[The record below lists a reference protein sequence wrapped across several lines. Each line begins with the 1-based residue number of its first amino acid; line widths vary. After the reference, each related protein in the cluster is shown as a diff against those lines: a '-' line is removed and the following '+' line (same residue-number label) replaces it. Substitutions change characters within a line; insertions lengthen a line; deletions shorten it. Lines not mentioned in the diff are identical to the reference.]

1 MASNC
6 PLPSVGADVIR
17 SATGPTWPADTLRPL
32 LVLSF
37 RNSMHLQARQDRQQ
51 NGGSSSSNGISG
63 GGGYRRL
70 QCQAVSFAAKL
81 SRPLYGAASCCR
93 LMGYKRTAASSHCS
107 QRQLLLLLLL
117 LNGVCTQKRVWPA
130 GRWPGWPAVATS
142 QYNTSTALHVSNP
155 QFPPKPLTCQPC
167 TLLWLSL
174 PLLRA
179 SATAPWCLL
188 CCRLCLEQG
197 GRQKLLLPPSG
208 SPYPCYS
215 TATPE

>member
-1 MASNC
+1 MKASNC

-17 SATGPTWPADTLRPL
+17 SATGPTWPAETLRPL

-51 NGGSSSSNGISG
+51 NSSSSSSSDGIS

-70 QCQAVSFAAKL
+70 QCQAASLAAKR

-93 LMGYKRTAASSHCS
+93 LMGCKRTAASSHCS
-107 QRQLLLLLLL
+107 QIQSLLLLL
-117 LNGVCTQKRVWPA
+117 LNGVCTQRRGWTA
-130 GRWPGWPAVATS
+130 GRWPGWLAVATS
-142 QYNTSTALHVSNP
+142 QYNTSTALHVTNP

-167 TLLWLSL
+167 TLPWLSL

-179 SATAPWCLL
+179 SATALWCLL
-188 CCRLCLEQG
+188 CCR
-197 GRQKLLLPPSG
+197 
-208 SPYPCYS
+208 
-215 TATPE
+215 